1 MSRES
6 FGFTAGRDVAVFI
19 GVVLLQFFC
28 QPAAWLAHCAGRG
41 SLAHN
46 EINLPQDR
54 FTSLGRTVKAV
65 NTMCGCHL
73 RVSLYLEIKE
83 LT

>member
-28 QPAAWLAHCAGRG
+28 QSAAWLHCAGRG
-41 SLAHN
+41 SLAHD
-46 EINLPQDR
+46 EINL
-54 FTSLGRTVKAV
+54 
-65 NTMCGCHL
+65 H
-73 RVSLYLEIKE
+73 
-83 LT
+83 